1 MSENWPFVLGVT
13 GGIGSGKSAATDHIE
28 SLGITVVDADL
39 AARVI
44 MEPGKPALTAV
55 AEHFGEELI
64 LADGSLDRAAL
75 RTLVFADPDERLWLE
90 QLTHP
95 LIGEEILR
103 QITAASSEYVVLA
116 SPLLLEGAQHELCD
130 KVLVIDVPENLQIER
145 TMARDENSRE
155 QVERIMA
162 AQLDRQARL
171 ARADFVIE
179 NTGTIDSLHD
189 AVEAIH
195 HTLMTELGKSAI

>member
-44 MEPGKPALTAV
+44 MEPGKPALAAV
-55 AEHFGEELI
+55 AKHFGDELI

-75 RTLVFADPDERLWLE
+75 RALVFANPDERLWLE

-95 LIGEEILR
+95 LIGEEIFH
-103 QITAASSEYVVLA
+103 QIGAASSAYVVLA

-130 KVLVIDVPENLQIER
+130 KVLVIDVPESVQLER
-145 TMARDENSRE
+145 TMARDNNSRD

-162 AQLDRQARL
+162 AQLKREERL

-179 NTGTIDSLHD
+179 NTSTIEALRE
-189 AVEAIH
+189 AVDAIH
-195 HTLMTELGKSAI
+195 NTLVTELDSTA